1 MAEDESAPI
10 VSTGL
15 GTLPRDG
22 SMAVVVVDWWLAAES
37 EPAVEELGATG
48 AWVVDRDGAGV
59 EDGSSPRKI
68 PAAI

>member
-1 MAEDESAPI
+1 MVEDESAPT
-10 VSTGL
+10 VRTGL

-22 SMAVVVVDWWLAAES
+22 SMAVVVDWWLAAVS

-59 EDGSSPRKI
+59 EEGSSPRKI

>member
-1 MAEDESAPI
+1 MA
-10 VSTGL
+10 
-15 GTLPRDG
+15 
-22 SMAVVVVDWWLAAES
+22 VVVDWWLAAVS

-59 EDGSSPRKI
+59 EEGSSPRKI